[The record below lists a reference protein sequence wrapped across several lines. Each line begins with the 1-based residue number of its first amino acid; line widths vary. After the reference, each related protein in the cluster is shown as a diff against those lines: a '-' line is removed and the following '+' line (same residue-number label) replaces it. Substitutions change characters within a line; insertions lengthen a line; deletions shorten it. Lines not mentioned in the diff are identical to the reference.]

1 MARVP
6 GLVTRIPSN
15 RRSGELGPGPRRRV
29 GRAAAEATHLPPS
42 ASPEAGQPQR
52 VEPLRRVLAVPRAAL
67 GVEGQVSANPP
78 RTGASLRYLLEK
90 WPYPPSPWPR
100 RTALALSMRAPFRRF
115 GPVLPDRPRARP
127 PLSRFAGPRPW

>member
-1 MARVP
+1 MGRVP

-15 RRSGELGPGPRRRV
+15 RRSGELGPGPRRWP

-67 GVEGQVSANPP
+67 GVEGVKFPQTPH
-78 RTGASLRYLLEK
+78 
-90 WPYPPSPWPR
+90 
-100 RTALALSMRAPFRRF
+100 
-115 GPVLPDRPRARP
+115 GPVRP
-127 PLSRFAGPRPW
+127 FATFLKSGHTPQALG